1 MGFDELTSPE
11 ARDVAIDEIRFLA
24 ANLHNGKMVLTA
36 RTGEFRHT
44 IENSTS
50 FEISPLNRIQILAFA
65 EKWLGD
71 SKNAANFVKQIEH
84 APFLDTAIRPL

>member
-50 FEISPLNRIQILAFA
+50 FEISPLNRIQILAF
-65 EKWLGD
+65 L
-71 SKNAANFVKQIEH
+71 KNGWVIQKMQRILLNK
-84 APFLDTAIRPL
+84 